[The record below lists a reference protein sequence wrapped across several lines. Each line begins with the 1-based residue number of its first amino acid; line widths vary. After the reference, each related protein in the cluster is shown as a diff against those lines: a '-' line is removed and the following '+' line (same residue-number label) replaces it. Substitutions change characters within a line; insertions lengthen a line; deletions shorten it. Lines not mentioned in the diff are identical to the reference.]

1 MFNLIDNKT
10 VLMFEQKI
18 VSENK
23 RILQHFISLLY
34 RRRLVFTP
42 GSTLAEIRNNFRV
55 ESLVNISISKVQ
67 ICNDNNVC
75 SFWEPKYWK
84 DSVLQREHIYH
95 NIRTIQVP
103 MGLNVDLVTRDDKR
117 LSIPMGFTNCAG
129 QEFCNLVS
137 RLDISADLRL
147 ALEQI
152 TEFNE
157 NNMQELI
164 HHHKSKLHFFN
175 HDVTLISQ
183 FSVNRLERFGQALT
197 AWPGPVSAVIYLTNP
212 HDVYTLIDYFRMDKN
227 IYLYN
232 RVSLTI
238 IKPNYSTDHYLKYPI
253 NQLRNIGIKTA
264 PTDYIFVM
272 DADFVPTSQLYH
284 FAFST
289 LIPLLRQSS
298 HPTAFVVPCV
308 ALLESYR
315 GKFPN
320 SISELR
326 SLFRQGIAYITDP
339 YSGHGPTGTKIFL
352 AHQLYTFL
360 PYYEV
365 CYESQWEPYYIIS
378 KNAPLYDE
386 RFRNQ
391 GGDKQQHAF
400 SLNALG
406 YRFFVLKEHYI
417 YHKDHPKMDWPDGGL
432 RHGQLSKNQ
441 FNYFQHYIPE
451 MQNIFGINVRW
462 PRGCSQPLITG
473 QMRDLLGI
481 GFG

>member
-1 MFNLIDNKT
+1 
-10 VLMFEQKI
+10 MFEQKI
-18 VSENK
+18 VS

-34 RRRLVFTP
+34 RRRLVLVCLIFSFPFLFFRTP
-42 GSTLAEIRNNFRV
+42 GITLAEIRNNFRV
-55 ESLVNISISKVQ
+55 ESLVNISLNKVQ
-67 ICNDNNVC
+67 ICNDNNII
-75 SFWEPKYWK
+75 SFLEPKYWK
-84 DSVLQREHIYH
+84 ESDLQKEHIYH
-95 NIRTIQVP
+95 NIRTIHVP
-103 MGLNVDLVTRDDKR
+103 VGMNVVLVTQDDKR
-117 LSIPMGFTNCAG
+117 LSIPMGFTNCTG
-129 QEFCNLVS
+129 QEFCNLVA

-152 TEFNE
+152 AEFNE
-157 NNMQELI
+157 NNIQELI

-175 HDVTLISQ
+175 HDVTLVSQ
-183 FSVNRLERFGQALT
+183 FSVNRLERFEQALA
-197 AWPGPVSAVIYLTNP
+197 AWPGPVSVVIYLTNP
-212 HDVYTLIDYFRMDKN
+212 HDIYTLIDYFQMDKN

-238 IKPNYSTDHYLKYPI
+238 IKPNYSTDYYLKYPI

-272 DADFVPTSQLYH
+272 DADFVPTSRLYH

-289 LIPLLRQSS
+289 LIPLLKQSS

-315 GKFPN
+315 GKFPYT
-320 SISELR
+320 IPELR

-339 YSGHGPTGTKIFL
+339 NSGHGPTGTNIFL
-352 AHQLYTFL
+352 AHQLYTSL

-406 YRFFVLKEHYI
+406 YRFFVLKEHFI
-417 YHKDHPKMDWPDGGL
+417 YHKDHPKIDWPDGGL

-451 MQNIFGINVRW
+451 MQSIFGINVRW

-481 GFG
+481 GIS

>member
-1 MFNLIDNKT
+1 
-10 VLMFEQKI
+10 MFEQKFASKTI
-18 VSENK
+18 
-23 RILQHFISLLY
+23 RIIQHFISLLR
-34 RRRLVFTP
+34 RRRLVLVCLILSLPFLFFLTWIN
-42 GSTLAEIRNNFRV
+42 SNSALAEIQNNFRV
-55 ESLVNISISKVQ
+55 ESSVNISFNKVQ

-75 SFWEPKYWK
+75 SFWKPKYWK
-84 DSVLQREHIYH
+84 DSDLQREHIYH

-103 MGLNVDLVTRDDKR
+103 MGMSVVLVTQDKR
-117 LSIPMGFTNCAG
+117 LTIPLGFTNCTA
-129 QEFCNLVS
+129 QEFCNLVA

-152 TEFNE
+152 AKIKV
-157 NNMQELI
+157 I
-164 HHHKSKLHFFN
+164 HHHRSKLHFLN
-175 HDVTLISQ
+175 NDVTLITQ
-183 FSVNRLERFGQALT
+183 FSVNRLERFEQAL
-197 AWPGPVSAVIYLTNP
+197 ASWPGPVSVVIYLTNP
-212 HDVYTLIDYFRMDKN
+212 HDIHTLIDYFKMDKN

-238 IKPNYSTDHYLKYPI
+238 IKPDYSTDYYLKYPI
-253 NQLRNIGIKTA
+253 NKLRNIGIKTA

-284 FAFST
+284 IATST
-289 LIPLLRQSS
+289 LIPLLLQSPY
-298 HPTAFVVPCV
+298 PTAFVVPCV
-308 ALLESYR
+308 ALLETYR

-320 SISELR
+320 TIPELQ

-339 YSGHGPTGTKIFL
+339 NVGHGPTGTNIFL
-352 AHQLYTFL
+352 AHQLYTTL

-406 YRFFVLKEHYI
+406 YRFFVLKEHFI
-417 YHKDHPKMDWPDGGL
+417 YHKDHPKIDWPDGGL
-432 RHGQLSKNQ
+432 RRGQLSKDQ

-451 MQNIFGINVRW
+451 MQKIFGINVRW

-473 QMRDLLGI
+473 HMRELLGI